1 MTSTQP
7 RVSQLTNFNLINQD
21 IPLSEGG
28 GDVLYYTR
36 TFLLNFLLIAINL
49 SIYYT
54 PSCQIGSLE
63 LSRVTITKTI
73 LSKIYHRLSKSKS
86 NNLEKPL
93 DEASN
98 IKSKTDMPSHLN
110 IETMKVY
117 EFDNFLED
125 METLSKNKSKKG
137 YEEI

>member
-1 MTSTQP
+1 M
-7 RVSQLTNFNLINQD
+7 
-21 IPLSEGG
+21 
-28 GDVLYYTR
+28 
-36 TFLLNFLLIAINL
+36 LIAINL
-49 SIYYT
+49 SIDYT

-73 LSKIYHRLSKSKS
+73 LSSIYHRLVKSKRD
-86 NNLEKPL
+86 NLEKPL

-98 IKSKTDMPSHLN
+98 IKSKTDMPVHLN

-117 EFDNFLED
+117 EFDNFMKD

>member
-1 MTSTQP
+1 
-7 RVSQLTNFNLINQD
+7 
-21 IPLSEGG
+21 
-28 GDVLYYTR
+28 
-36 TFLLNFLLIAINL
+36 
-49 SIYYT
+49 
-54 PSCQIGSLE
+54 
-63 LSRVTITKTI
+63 VTITKTI

-98 IKSKTDMPSHLN
+98 IKSKDKTKRLN